1 MPFYVLILPSHAFVA
16 HVEMGKDR
24 IYDFKDLKSLLPA
37 LPADTGAAS
46 DVSGKKPAPGTDR
59 AGGGLP
65 CRGRNPVKPGMK
77 VVLMDSE
84 HRGKVL
90 SAGRNVKIE
99 LEDGLVIDAEYGEFA
114 VTDPAEEKLLLG
126 TAGYPAAGTK
136 ENVRRSFPENVRQTG
151 NYEMEVDLHMEALS
165 SGHPVCNGR
174 QLEYQLEF
182 FRHILRKNIR
192 HRGMKISFIHGV
204 GDGILRSRLCKELD
218 EVFALKCT
226 YSSSPAVTVVT
237 IR

>member
-1 MPFYVLILPSHAFVA
+1 MK
-16 HVEMGKDR
+16 KDR
-24 IYDFKDLKSLLPA
+24 IYDFKELKSVRSGFPSGIGKDAGAAAPDSRNRLGSGNMKPDDA
-37 LPADTGAAS
+37 LPGYARYP
-46 DVSGKKPAPGTDR
+46 VRPGT
-59 AGGGLP
+59 
-65 CRGRNPVKPGMK
+65 K
-77 VVLMDSE
+77 VVLMDSDLKGTVCGTGE
-84 HRGKVL
+84 KV
-90 SAGRNVKIE
+90 RIE
-99 LEDGLVIDAEYGEFA
+99 LDDGLVIDAGYGEFA
-114 VTDPAEEKLLLG
+114 VADPDEEKQLRG
-126 TAGYPAAGTK
+126 TAVNPAAK
-136 ENVRRSFPENVRQTG
+136 EKPWAGKNFPGNIRKTG
-151 NYEMEVDLHMEALS
+151 GGSVQVDLHIEALS
-165 SGHPVCNGR
+165 SGRPVPDGH